1 MSDITLDR
9 LRKNFTEHHLV
20 GSTLMVSFV
29 CPLSGRIVHAVAPV
43 RPAGVTP
50 PPAAPRELRRTGKIG
65 LQTQLKGIFVPVE
78 LPAGGATSIAPRAD
92 APEIQAAILEAFD
105 AVSHQ
110 FSWSEQHGAYVDA
123 ALAVELLTDF
133 DRRLKLKPLTNEWD
147 RHVALRI
154 MAEVGQADG
163 ELKPGER
170 DLLQSFVQ
178 DESQDLNAI
187 LAMPELTKAELE
199 RVSDDAPETI
209 LMLAYAIAM
218 SDQDLSAREKQKL
231 THYAALLGIG
241 SAKEAAAKLAAAEK
255 LVESII
261 AGCLADGVFSDQDR
275 ASLLQE
281 ATGLGLGGDEI
292 ATIEKKYCRRRG
304 LV

>member
-9 LRKNFTEHHLV
+9 LRKNFTEHYLI

-29 CPLSGRIVHAVAPV
+29 CPLSGRIVHAAAPV
-43 RPAGVTP
+43 RPANLTP
-50 PPAAPRELRRTGKIG
+50 RPVARELRRTGKIG
-65 LQTQLKGIFVPVE
+65 LQTQLKEIFVPAEV
-78 LPAGGATSIAPRAD
+78 PAGGPASPAPRAD
-92 APEIQAAILEAFD
+92 APEIEAAILEAFD

-110 FSWSEQHGAYVDA
+110 FSWSEQHGAYVDT
-123 ALAVELLTDF
+123 ALALELLTDF
-133 DRRLKLKPLTNEWD
+133 DRRLKQKPLTAEWD
-147 RHVALRI
+147 RHVAIRI

-178 DESQDLNAI
+178 ADKQDLDAI

-241 SAKEAAAKLAAAEK
+241 SAKESAMKLAAAEK
-255 LVESII
+255 LVETII
-261 AGCLADGVFSDQDR
+261 AGCLADGVFSDLDR
-275 ASLLQE
+275 ASLLQV
-281 ATGLGLGGDEI
+281 ATGLGLGSDEI
-292 ATIEKKYCRRRG
+292 AAIEKKYCRRRG
-304 LV
+304 LR